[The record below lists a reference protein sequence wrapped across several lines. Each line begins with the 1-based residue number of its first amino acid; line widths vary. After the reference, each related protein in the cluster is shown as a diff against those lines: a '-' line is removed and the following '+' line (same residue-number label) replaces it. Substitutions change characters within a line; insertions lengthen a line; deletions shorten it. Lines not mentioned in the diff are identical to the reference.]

1 MPLNLLRILLSIPWG
16 NLQEV
21 CQRISLGETY
31 GDSLVLVGGEAVGV
45 LLLLLD
51 DLGLVQGLD
60 CHLFIFNKETRSSLR
75 YIFSIHLIFSNIP
88 VLI

>member
-21 CQRISLGETY
+21 CQRVSKGWTY
-31 GDSLVLVGGEAVGV
+31 RHSLVLVRSETVGV
-45 LLLLLD
+45 VLLLLD

-60 CHLFIFNKETRSSLR
+60 CHLFIFNKETRSSIR
-75 YIFSIHLIFSNIP
+75 YIFGFRSII
-88 VLI
+88 